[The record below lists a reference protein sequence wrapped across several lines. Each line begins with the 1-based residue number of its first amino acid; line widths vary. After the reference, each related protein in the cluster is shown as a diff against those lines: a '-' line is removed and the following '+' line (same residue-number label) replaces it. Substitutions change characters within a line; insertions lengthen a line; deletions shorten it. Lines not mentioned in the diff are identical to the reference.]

1 MSEDLASL
9 SYEEIVEKL
18 EALTTRLSAGDAG
31 IEAAT
36 DLYEEAQRLH
46 AAASARLDQVRARL
60 DALAPREDD

>member
-1 MSEDLASL
+1 MTFDDLAAL
-9 SYEEIVEKL
+9 SYEEIVAKL
-18 EALTTRLSAGDAG
+18 EAVTNQLAAGDAG

-60 DALAPREDD
+60 DKLTPEA